1 MQNEH
6 SFHELFSVVKGVVV
20 ALVCSLLLALL
31 FSLLLHLCPIP
42 SKAVYPVNQVCKV
55 LSIALGAM
63 LCIRG
68 EKGWLKGGVLG
79 LLFTM
84 LSYLVFAGIGGD
96 FSLGYLLLVEL
107 LAGVFTGALCGI
119 IAVNV
124 KK

>member
-1 MQNEH
+1 MQNEN
-6 SFHELFSVVKGVVV
+6 SFHGVFSIVKGVVV
-20 ALVCSLLLALL
+20 ALVCSLLFALL
-31 FSLLLHLCPIP
+31 FSLVLHFCSLP
-42 SKAVYPVNQVCKV
+42 SKAVYPVNQVLKV
-55 LSIALGAM
+55 LSIALAST

-96 FSLGYLLLVEL
+96 FSLGYLILVEL
-107 LAGVFTGALCGI
+107 LAGVFSGMLCGI